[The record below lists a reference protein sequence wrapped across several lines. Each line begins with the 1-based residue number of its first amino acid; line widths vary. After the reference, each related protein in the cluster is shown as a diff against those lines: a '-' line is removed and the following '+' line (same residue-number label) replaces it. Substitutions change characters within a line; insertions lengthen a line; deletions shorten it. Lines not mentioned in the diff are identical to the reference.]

1 MTRPL
6 KKRNG
11 VVAGMP
17 RAGGVRHSPIGSSQ
31 ADGDG
36 LACEFQPL
44 ALQVR
49 GVFPLLLHRLQRQTP
64 TAYKLPLALRTYYE
78 DVITGEDGE
87 YEENNVP
94 SKARTR
100 GGYDVPVDT
109 LRLKDGKD
117 NTILCYKC
125 NESAMGR
132 RELVEC
138 DFCNLHWH
146 LDCVDPPL
154 ASAPKRFGKGTWKC
168 PNHIDSE
175 VALPRSASGRKYKVR
190 RPKDPR
196 VVEPAIQ
203 RGIKNNGIIEVEDEI
218 SEEEDQPPGTIF
230 RLSAKAIQLDFIS
243 KIKQQRLA
251 TARVGKHESEAIKA
265 DQRHQQHAP
274 DGKVQRRALSCTNNR
289 SLDNIFDGRTPAERQ
304 AASSLAQ
311 FARSDPESQLSGDRV
326 EELVSTLI
334 TEAPSIGITDICRYT
349 HEDQSNGDPAP
360 PASDVKMYEVN
371 GGTAAVSTRAKAGA
385 SNKAAYAANHA
396 NTIETAPNSSILP
409 HSLTAQEELAELL
422 KLDATLKAKIAAI
435 RATTTAAAI

>member
-17 RAGGVRHSPIGSSQ
+17 RAGGVRHSPIGSSH
-31 ADGDG
+31 ADGEG
-36 LACEFQPL
+36 LACDFQPP
-44 ALQVR
+44 ALQAH

-64 TAYKLPLALRTYYE
+64 TAYKLPLALRNYYE

-87 YEENNVP
+87 YEETNVP

-100 GGYDVPVDT
+100 GGYDVPADT

-125 NESAMGR
+125 NQSAMGR
-132 RELVEC
+132 REIVDC

-190 RPKDPR
+190 RPRDPR

-203 RGIKNNGIIEVEDEI
+203 RGIKNNGHIEVEDEI

-230 RLSAKAIQLDFIS
+230 RLSAKAIQLDFIA
-243 KIKQQRLA
+243 KIKQQHLA
-251 TARVGKHESEAIKA
+251 TARMGKHESGAIKA
-265 DQRHQQHAP
+265 EKRRREHAA
-274 DGKVQRRALSCTNNR
+274 DGKVQRRARSCTKSPSQNN
-289 SLDNIFDGRTPAERQ
+289 LLDGRSPAERQ

-311 FARSDPESQLSGDRV
+311 FALSNPESPLSGDRIQ
-326 EELVSTLI
+326 ELISALM
-334 TEAPSIGITDICRYT
+334 GITDPCT
-349 HEDQSNGDPAP
+349 HTHDHQSNGNPAP
-360 PASDVKMYEVN
+360 AAPDVNTHEVN
-371 GGTAAVSTRAKAGA
+371 GATSAMSTRAKAAA
-385 SNKAAYAANHA
+385 SNKAAYAVNHA
-396 NTIETAPNSSILP
+396 TTIETAPNSSLLP
-409 HSLTAQEELAELL
+409 NSLTAQEELAELL
-422 KLDATLKAKIAAI
+422 KLDATLQAKIAAI
-435 RATTTAAAI
+435 RAATTTAAAT